1 MSRLLLLFRDH
12 WKLMRTPHKR
22 RMKSITFAM
31 RTKFPGDSIS
41 YYRKYVVSGG
51 LCSGKPSVMHS
62 MTVYLN
68 FEVYGC
74 SLREMGMVDSTLKSV
89 IAALPDKYSRGRHTR
104 RNPVIADPEKQ
115 N

>member
-1 MSRLLLLFRDH
+1 MQPSLTL
-12 WKLMRTPHKR
+12 
-22 RMKSITFAM
+22 S
-31 RTKFPGDSIS
+31 FPPSIS

-74 SLREMGMVDSTLKSV
+74 SLRRMGMVDSTLKSV